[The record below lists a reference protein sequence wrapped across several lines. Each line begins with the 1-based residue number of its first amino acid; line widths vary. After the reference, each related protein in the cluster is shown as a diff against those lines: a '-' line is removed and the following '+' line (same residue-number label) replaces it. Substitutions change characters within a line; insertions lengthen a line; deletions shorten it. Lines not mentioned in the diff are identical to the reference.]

1 MWVTFVTHFVV
12 TVMQQYLG
20 PEIQHIIISMVVS
33 FYRCNCYGKIL
44 NKNTHSQYQYS
55 QVS

>member
-1 MWVTFVTHFVV
+1 MWVAFVTHFVV

-44 NKNTHSQYQYS
+44 NKNMHSQYQYS